1 MPEHVMRQTSPCRL
15 SKKQAEAIKHFV
27 GMDEFYPNLWEVK
40 RAGELFKNEIAK
52 LAQEVA
58 SGETSADGAIDRAA
72 VKVWSAARRYQSEK
86 QAAQA
91 AESTA
96 AKKAEPKGIKK
107 LLRFL
112 PIKRKG
118 A

>member
-1 MPEHVMRQTSPCRL
+1 MQESV
-15 SKKQAEAIKHFV
+15 KKQAPACFTKEQTEALKCFV
-27 GMDEFYPNLWEVK
+27 GMDEFYPNMWEVK
-40 RAGELFKNEIAK
+40 HAGELFKAEIAK
-52 LAQEVA
+52 LAQDVA
-58 SGETSADGAIDRAA
+58 DGETSTDGAINRAA

>member
-1 MPEHVMRQTSPCRL
+1 MQEPVKRQAPPCFT
-15 SKKQAEAIKHFV
+15 KEQTEALKRIV
-27 GMDEFYPNLWEVK
+27 GMDEFYPNMWEVTH
-40 RAGELFKNEIAK
+40 AGELFKAEIAK
-52 LAQEVA
+52 LAQDVA
-58 SGETSADGAIDRAA
+58 DGETSADGAINRAA

-107 LLRFL
+107 LLHFL
-112 PIKRKG
+112 PLKRKG
-118 A
+118 S